1 MEIHKMASVSE
12 YVLFLYLLT
21 VLPVNAKL
29 TVVHLDQGI
38 WKVQLVHVFLFV
50 LLSLTLMVIQTQ

>member
-1 MEIHKMASVSE
+1 MASVSE